1 MNKKI
6 INLDEHEDF
15 IGLENVKD
23 LYSILDYK
31 PVLIRAGF
39 NNNYL
44 EYGSD
49 GNNSLSF
56 MEYLN
61 LIKPYLED
69 LINEK
74 KTKGEWKLQVAAKIS
89 FVSLKPDSDETR
101 LVYTRS
107 NNAEFMNGSETEEI
121 IESLYRSLLQNY
133 NDNLQEKMKGSDF
146 VFNGINY
153 FYYDF
158 NRVSISKGGSYIDS
172 PKWLKDKKSTVNQ
185 KNNDNKCFQYATTLA
200 LNFNKID
207 KNSQRI
213 SRIKPFIENYNWND
227 INLPATKKDGNRFE
241 VNNKNV
247 ALNVHIKTKKIEIAY
262 KSKYNLVRDNQI
274 ILLMISN
281 GENWHYLAIKS
292 LSKLLRGITMMPSN
306 DNNLINYN
314 KGEKSLKL
322 PFIIYAD
329 LECLLEKISTCYNN
343 PNLSSATK
351 IKQHVPSGYS
361 IFTNCSF
368 DKSYNN
374 LSHYRGED
382 CMKRFCKDL
391 KDHATRIVDFK
402 RKFITPLTKDEEDS
416 YNQKKYLSYLH
427 ERS

>member
-6 INLDEHEDF
+6 INLDKHEDF

-23 LYSILDYK
+23 LYSTLDYK

-61 LIKPYLED
+61 LIKTYLED

-74 KTKGEWKLQVAAKIS
+74 KNKGEWKLQLTTKIS

-101 LVYTRS
+101 LMYARS

-121 IESLYRSLLQNY
+121 IESLCRSLLQKY
-133 NDNLQEKMKGSDF
+133 NDDLQEKMKGSDF

-153 FYYDF
+153 FYYEF
-158 NRVSISKGGSYIDS
+158 IRVSISKGGSYIDS

-207 KNSQRI
+207 KNPQRI

-227 INLPATKKDGNRFE
+227 INFPAAEKDWNRFE
-241 VNNKNV
+241 VDNKNV
-247 ALNVHIKTKKIEIAY
+247 ALNILYVPFKTKKIEIAY
-262 KSKYNLVRDNQI
+262 KSKYNLVRDN
-274 ILLMISN
+274 
-281 GENWHYLAIKS
+281 
-292 LSKLLRGITMMPSN
+292 
-306 DNNLINYN
+306 
-314 KGEKSLKL
+314 
-322 PFIIYAD
+322 
-329 LECLLEKISTCYNN
+329 
-343 PNLSSATK
+343 
-351 IKQHVPSGYS
+351 
-361 IFTNCSF
+361 
-368 DKSYNN
+368 
-374 LSHYRGED
+374 
-382 CMKRFCKDL
+382 
-391 KDHATRIVDFK
+391 
-402 RKFITPLTKDEEDS
+402 
-416 YNQKKYLSYLH
+416 
-427 ERS
+427 